1 MYFQALICHTD
12 ILIIDPSLEITDLP
26 KIDEEAR
33 EDKDE
38 KKKSIHQNKTIII
51 PGNTTNQTVNE

>member
-12 ILIIDPSLEITDLP
+12 ILIIDPSLEITDLL

-33 EDKDE
+33 EDKDG
-38 KKKSIHQNKTIII
+38 KKSIHQNKTIII

>member
-12 ILIIDPSLEITDLP
+12 ILIIDPSLEITDLL

-33 EDKDE
+33 GTRT
-38 KKKSIHQNKTIII
+38 KKSIHQNKTIII